1 MQQNLSAGTGEFD
14 EQRMLKKLPEQLGL
28 NERQVKQAIEGLA
41 ASRKQTVLVQG
52 IANLRARKLP
62 EVIRD
67 LNNLL
72 ACNKVNRC
80 L

>member
-1 MQQNLSAGTGEFD
+1 
-14 EQRMLKKLPEQLGL
+14 MLKKLPEQLGL

-72 ACNKVNRC
+72 ACNKVKRPPSTTTFSPAAQLLLC
-80 L
+80 P